1 MCLSHVGT
9 AAVAAQHCHR
19 PVPQL
24 PYCCL
29 SPAAVCPGVPCVQ
42 EGLSCQQRLRKA
54 CIAPAL
60 PSRSQSV
67 CWLGCGVP
75 GQPGLGALWGSCL
88 LCFFISSLWKH
99 FCSSCEEQGF
109 LDETDKLILQN
120 SSSTQNWHIFRFLF
134 PKAFIASACISY
146 SIQWNFLMKQR
157 PLATSVQYFPSHFYA
172 GEHMNV

>member
-29 SPAAVCPGVPCVQ
+29 SPAAACPGVPCVQ

-54 CIAPAL
+54 CLAPAL

-109 LDETDKLILQN
+109 LDETMTNLSCRTALPLRLAYIQISVPKSVHCLSLYL
-120 SSSTQNWHIFRFLF
+120 TQYSVEFPHEIEAASYFCVVLSFPFL
-134 PKAFIASACISY
+134 C
-146 SIQWNFLMKQR
+146 R
-157 PLATSVQYFPSHFYA
+157 
-172 GEHMNV
+172 

>member
-9 AAVAAQHCHR
+9 AAVAAQHCHT

-29 SPAAVCPGVPCVQ
+29 SLAAVCPGVPCVQ

-54 CIAPAL
+54 CLAPAL

-75 GQPGLGALWGSCL
+75 GQPGLGALWGSQ
-88 LCFFISSLWKH
+88 SARPQGSV
-99 FCSSCEEQGF
+99 GF
-109 LDETDKLILQN
+109 LSALFLYKQFVETLLQ
-120 SSSTQNWHIFRFLF
+120 
-134 PKAFIASACISY
+134 
-146 SIQWNFLMKQR
+146 
-157 PLATSVQYFPSHFYA
+157 
-172 GEHMNV
+172 

>member
-9 AAVAAQHCHR
+9 AAVAAQHCHT

-109 LDETDKLILQN
+109 LDETMTNLSCRTALPLRIGIYLDFCSQKRSLPQPVSHIVFSGI
-120 SSSTQNWHIFRFLF
+120 SS
-134 PKAFIASACISY
+134 
-146 SIQWNFLMKQR
+146 WNR
-157 PLATSVQYFPSHFYA
+157 GH
-172 GEHMNV
+172 